1 MTTMDQRPAD
11 LGPDGETP
19 AGATSSDNS
28 TTSSD
33 STTQTPPSGESAGQ
47 TPTGSASV
55 DEKQARQVAEAAREA
70 EWRKPSF
77 GKELYLGRL
86 RMDLI
91 DPWPSPDPDR
101 AAKAAGFHERL
112 REFAAGIDGA
122 QIERD
127 ARIPDEVIRG
137 LAELGAF
144 GMKIDEKHGGLGLSN
159 LDYCRALAMVGSANP
174 SISALLSAHQSIGV
188 PQPLKLFGSDEQ
200 KKRFL
205 PRLAGG
211 EVSAFLLTEPDVG
224 SDPARLSTTATPVE
238 GGYKLNGVKLWATN
252 GTLATLL
259 VVMAQIPK
267 SEGHRGGITA
277 FVVEA
282 DSPGVTIERR
292 NAFMGLRGLENSV
305 TRFHDVFVPAENVI
319 GREGLG
325 LKIALTTLNTG
336 RLSLPAM
343 CVGAGKWCL
352 AVARQWAAERVQWG
366 LPVAKHEAVAKKI
379 AFIAATTYGLESMLD
394 LACMLADDDRN
405 DIRIE
410 AALVK
415 LYGSEMAW
423 LMADELIQIR
433 GGRGYETADSLAA
446 RGERAINAEQ
456 ILRDLRINRIF
467 EGSTEIMHLFIA
479 REAVDAH
486 LSVAGDII
494 DPDASLSRKAR
505 AGARAGGFYARW
517 LPTLVVGKGQAPGAF
532 AEYGALAAHV
542 RFVER
547 ASRKLARETFYA
559 MARWQGKLERK
570 QGFLSR
576 VVDVGAELFAM
587 SAACVRARAAGETER
602 ELADLFCRQARLRVD
617 ALFGS
622 MWDNTDAVDVAAAKR
637 VVDGRYAWLE
647 EGVLPPPGEGDWVS
661 TWSPGPSTVEDVRR
675 RLAPVGSPASGTP
688 APQPPAPEPPTAESP
703 ASESPAADAVERLA
717 TALPT
722 EAPEGTPDET

>member
-1 MTTMDQRPAD
+1 MTTTDEPTTGTA
-11 LGPDGETP
+11 
-19 AGATSSDNS
+19 S
-28 TTSSD
+28 TTG
-33 STTQTPPSGESAGQ
+33 TAPATQAVPA
-47 TPTGSASV
+47 ASV
-55 DEKQARQVAEAAREA
+55 DERQARQVAEAAREA
-70 EWRKPSF
+70 DWRQPSF
-77 GKELYLGRL
+77 GKELFLGRL
-86 RMDLI
+86 RLDLI
-91 DPWPSPDPDR
+91 DPLPVPDPER
-101 AAKAAGFHERL
+101 AERAEAFL
-112 REFAAGIDGA
+112 GRLGEFASTVDGA
-122 QIERD
+122 RIERE
-127 ARIPDEVIRG
+127 ARIPDEVLRG
-137 LAELGAF
+137 LADLKAF
-144 GMKIDEKHGGLGLSN
+144 GMKIDEKYGGLGLTN
-159 LDYCRALAMVGSANP
+159 LHYCKALTLIGSANP
-174 SISALLSAHQSIGV
+174 SIGALLSAHQSIGV
-188 PQPLKLFGSDEQ
+188 PQPLKLFGNDEQ
-200 KKRFL
+200 KQRFL
-205 PRLAGG
+205 PRLAAG

-224 SDPARLSTTATPVE
+224 SDPARLSTVATPVE
-238 GGYKLNGVKLWATN
+238 GGYRLDGVKLWATN

-259 VVMAQIPK
+259 VVMAQVPK

-305 TRFHDVFVPAENVI
+305 TRFHDVFVPEANVI

-366 LPVAKHEAVAKKI
+366 LPVAKHEAVAKKL
-379 AFIAATTYGLESMLD
+379 AFIAATTYGLEAMLD
-394 LACMLADDDRN
+394 LCCLLADDERN

-433 GGRGYETADSLAA
+433 GGRGYETADWLAA

-494 DPDASLSRKAR
+494 DPDATLGRKAR
-505 AGARAGGFYARW
+505 AGAKAGAFYARW
-517 LPTLVVGKGQAPGAF
+517 LPTLTVGRGQNPGAF
-532 AEYGALAAHV
+532 GEYGPLAAHM
-542 RFVER
+542 RYVER

-570 QGFLSR
+570 QGFLGR
-576 VVDVGAELFAM
+576 VVDIGAELFAM
-587 SAACVRARAAGETER
+587 SATCVRARAEAGGPDGAAGR
-602 ELADLFCRQARLRVD
+602 ELADVFCRQARLRAE
-617 ALFGS
+617 ALFEAL
-622 MWDNTDAVDVAAAKR
+622 WDNTDAVDVAAARR
-637 VVDGRYAWLE
+637 VVDGRYAFVE
-647 EGVLPPPGEGDWVS
+647 EGVLPIPDEGPWVAP
-661 TWSPGPSTVEDVRR
+661 WVPGPSTVEDVRR
-675 RLAPVGSPASGTP
+675 RY
-688 APQPPAPEPPTAESP
+688 
-703 ASESPAADAVERLA
+703 R
-717 TALPT
+717 
-722 EAPEGTPDET
+722 